1 MNKVTDTHK
10 DYKEDSTW
18 DCIEMNGRN
27 GLSKRVIGYWGRPKG
42 FDDPKDLCIWW
53 CVQHSLI
60 KLQYPF
66 NLENLKLKLLKT
78 KFSWKLS
85 FPSFPGKS

>member
-27 GLSKRVIGYWGRPKG
+27 GLSKRVIGY
-42 FDDPKDLCIWW
+42 
-53 CVQHSLI
+53 
-60 KLQYPF
+60 
-66 NLENLKLKLLKT
+66 
-78 KFSWKLS
+78 
-85 FPSFPGKS
+85 